1 MGALAILLLSGAGW
15 AQNTIEVVVPNQGGA
30 LEGHTPRGFRGMG
43 TGLFAGDNLNRAFPN
58 GDGVQF
64 FLSFDLSGLPE
75 GDIIRAELRSNH
87 LQVTGDPFGDLG
99 ALRAETIRYR
109 RFSPDLWDQ
118 STIGE
123 ACVLTRTATPSVAC
137 DVTAAVAEA
146 AAGQT
151 MAQFRLRLDRASD
164 SDGAADLVL
173 FFVAGSNDNEPG
185 IFTLRVGVQPA
196 K

>member
-99 ALRAETIRYR
+99 ALR
-109 RFSPDLWDQ
+109 
-118 STIGE
+118 
-123 ACVLTRTATPSVAC
+123 
-137 DVTAAVAEA
+137 
-146 AAGQT
+146 
-151 MAQFRLRLDRASD
+151 
-164 SDGAADLVL
+164 
-173 FFVAGSNDNEPG
+173 
-185 IFTLRVGVQPA
+185 QPA